1 MTNPYKTSIIMLQ
14 AFIEQCEQ
22 VIDRL
27 QAQKKYEEV
36 ARWQR
41 LYRYLVAYR
50 LQSPSKPSKLC

>member
-1 MTNPYKTSIIMLQ
+1 MLQ

-27 QAQKKYEEV
+27 QAQKRYEEV
-36 ARWQR
+36 ARWQQ

-50 LQSPSKPSKLC
+50 LQSPSKPSKPC